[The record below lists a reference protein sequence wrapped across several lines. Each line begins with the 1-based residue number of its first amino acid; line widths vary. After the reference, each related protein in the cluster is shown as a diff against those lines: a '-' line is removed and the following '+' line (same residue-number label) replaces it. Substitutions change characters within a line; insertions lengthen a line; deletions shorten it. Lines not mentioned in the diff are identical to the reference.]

1 MKTVEESIMA
11 AMDCRDKEILPWLP
25 YILQDFWA
33 IGTEPEIV
41 ISLIKKH
48 INNEGKCSVLDLGC
62 GKGAVSVKIAEAF
75 QYDCHGIDALAEFI
89 SFAKEKAVDYNVS
102 ALCRFETGDIRERI
116 HYLHK
121 YDIIILGA
129 IGQVLGNYF
138 ETLTQL
144 NPHLND
150 NGIIIIDDGY
160 VDDESECAHPQV
172 LTKTEMLRQME
183 IAGMQ
188 LVDEVLAD
196 EVLAHSYDEEYCN
209 LARRCEELIDSYP
222 EKANLFLDYKEQQQQ
237 EYEKLKSEII
247 CATMVVRRKDWVFL
261 KPPGHA

>member
-1 MKTVEESIMA
+1 MKTVEETIMA

-48 INNEGKCSVLDLGC
+48 INNDRKCSVLDLGC

-75 QYDCHGIDALAEFI
+75 RYECHGIDALAEFI
-89 SFAKEKAVDYNVS
+89 SFAKTKAEECNVN

-116 HYLHK
+116 LYLDK
-121 YDIIILGA
+121 FDIIILGS
-129 IGQVLGNYF
+129 IGQVFGNYYD
-138 ETLTQL
+138 TLTQL
-144 NPHLND
+144 KPHLTD

-160 VDDESECAHPQV
+160 VDDESECAHPQI
-172 LTKTEMLRQME
+172 LTKYEMLRQLE
-183 IAGMQ
+183 NAGMQ

-196 EVLAHSYDEEYCN
+196 ESLAQSYDKEYYN

-222 EKANLFLDYKEQQQQ
+222 KKAHLFLGYMEQQQK
-237 EYEKLKSEII
+237 EYEKLKYEII